1 MHIGYKVSKDER
13 DAVIHID
20 LEDVKRSWSFY
31 INMES

>member
-1 MHIGYKVSKDER
+1 MHIGYKVSKDEK

-20 LEDVKRSWSFY
+20 LKDVNVLKSFY